1 MNIVGWVLQIAAAG
15 MFLLAGG
22 NKLAGN
28 EQMVQLFDAIGVGQW
43 FRYVT
48 GGIEVVGAIG
58 LLVPAAARFAAPVLG
73 VTMVGA
79 ALTHVVILH
88 NSPAIPLVLLVV
100 VGAITWI
107 RRNG

>member
-22 NKLAGN
+22 SKLAGSA
-28 EQMVQLFDAIGVGQW
+28 QMVQLFDAVGAGQW

-48 GGIEVVGAIG
+48 GGIEVAGAIG
-58 LLVPAAARFAAPVLG
+58 LLIPATVRFAAPVLG

-79 ALTHVVILH
+79 ALTHVGILH

-100 VGAITWI
+100 VGAISWI